1 MASTSGF
8 NQRPAAFKSEGGR
21 FVNNSTYAPSL
32 GSATATP
39 WVPSV
44 PGVAESSHHTGA
56 HGRPLT
62 PGNRPSSFPMSSAMR
77 AAPNNGLVYFW
88 EEPPPRSTNAE
99 APTRPR
105 PLPNPQGDSPT
116 SDRIVVSVTH
126 DRVNDVK
133 VDITSQAEDAQAI
146 RKEIAF
152 KLTNNPHLKFNI
164 FRIVPPE
171 FAATASLG
179 DNELLATCLSLGD
192 DRGTLRLFVDL
203 VPSMVPSSSVQAI
216 SSAEESSTHPA
227 SSTTTPVRF
236 SMPEPSLS
244 YVGDELLGGGSNSG
258 HLGDSPARH
267 VAHPDR
273 SRYNYQDPM
282 TNLDGNLTMPEPM
295 YTPEQSEPGVSRFS
309 VPYYEEIPVAM
320 THTPRTSISSL
331 PSPST
336 PPPGESYIARDTLHS
351 EPPEMTDAEILQR
364 PAEHS
369 ADANARIG
377 IECFQNPVAKAGQ
390 VPDGPRGT
398 ISRRMTTDEVLR
410 ELYLHGCRNITPYL
424 NRAMSSDN
432 PVAGGGFGDVY
443 RGALNNGTE
452 VGLKCVRLEVDL
464 DNEGQKRVKE
474 AAKELYIWSKC
485 NHPNVLELIGVTQHH
500 NRIAM
505 VSPWMENG
513 DLTRFLQT
521 HPGTDRYHLC
531 AQIAEGVAY
540 LHQEDVVHGDIKGAN
555 ILVSNEH
562 TPKITDFGTASRN
575 DYTLK
580 FTETSRSQT
589 MSIRW
594 TAPEIIS
601 EVTDRSTFKTDVFS
615 LGMTI
620 LEVMTGMVPFHD
632 TNQATVVLKLVTG
645 AHPPRPEAH
654 IPTGNERADLL
665 WALLVDCWAL
675 KPEDR
680 PTSIEV
686 RDRMRSIASM

>member
-1 MASTSGF
+1 MASTSGL
-8 NQRPAAFKSEGGR
+8 NQRPAAFNNEGGR
-21 FVNNSTYAPSL
+21 FVNSSTYASSL
-32 GSATATP
+32 ESTSLTP

-44 PGVAESSHHTGA
+44 PEVPEPFHYADA

-62 PGNRPSSFPMSSAMR
+62 SGDRPSFLPTSSAMR
-77 AAPNNGLVYFW
+77 TAPHDGLGQKYPESTNVEASTQYDPAPNSW
-88 EEPPPRSTNAE
+88 
-99 APTRPR
+99 
-105 PLPNPQGDSPT
+105 GDSP
-116 SDRIVVSVTH
+116 SSERIVVAVTH
-126 DRVNDVK
+126 DRVSYVNI
-133 VDITSQAEDAQAI
+133 DITNQTGDAQAI
-146 RKEIAF
+146 RKEIAS
-152 KLTNNPHLKFNI
+152 KMVNNPHLEFNI
-164 FRIVPPE
+164 SWIMQPE
-171 FAATASLG
+171 STTTVALG
-179 DNELLATCLSLGD
+179 DDELLATCLGLGD
-192 DRGTLRLFVDL
+192 DRGTLKLLVDL
-203 VPSMVPSSSVQAI
+203 MPRAVPSSSVKVQVT
-216 SSAEESSTHPA
+216 SSAQESQFHPSSSATA
-227 SSTTTPVRF
+227 SARF
-236 SMPEPSLS
+236 SMPEPNVLH
-244 YVGDELLGGGSNSG
+244 VGSGSLGGGSNSG
-258 HLGDSPARH
+258 HLGNSPARH
-267 VAHPDR
+267 VADQGR
-273 SRYNYQDPM
+273 SRYSYRDPI
-282 TNLDGNLTMPEPM
+282 TNSDGNLTMPEP
-295 YTPEQSEPGVSRFS
+295 THTQQQSEPDVSRFS
-309 VPYYEEIPVAM
+309 VPYYEECPIVVAN
-320 THTPRTSISSL
+320 TPRTSISGL

-336 PPPGESYIARDTLHS
+336 PPPGRSYIARNTLHS
-351 EPPEMTDAEILQR
+351 EPPEMTETDILQR
-364 PAEHS
+364 STEHS
-369 ADANARIG
+369 PDATASIDHP
-377 IECFQNPVAKAGQ
+377 QNPAIKSGQ
-390 VPDGPRGT
+390 VLDGPRGT

-424 NRAMSSDN
+424 NRAMSGDN

-443 RGALNNGTE
+443 RGALNNGTA

-464 DNEGQKRVKE
+464 DNAGQKRVKE

-521 HPGTDRYHLC
+521 HPETDRYNLC

-562 TPKITDFGTASRN
+562 TPKITDFGTASKN
-575 DYTLK
+575 DYTLQ
-580 FTETSRSQT
+580 FTETSKSQT

-601 EVTDRSTFKTDVFS
+601 EVADKSTFKTDVFS

-620 LEVMTGMVPFHD
+620 LEVITGVIPFHGM
-632 TNQATVVLKLVTG
+632 NEAVVVLKLVTG
-645 AHPPRPEAH
+645 VHPPRPEAH

-686 RDRMRSIASM
+686 RNRMRNIALM